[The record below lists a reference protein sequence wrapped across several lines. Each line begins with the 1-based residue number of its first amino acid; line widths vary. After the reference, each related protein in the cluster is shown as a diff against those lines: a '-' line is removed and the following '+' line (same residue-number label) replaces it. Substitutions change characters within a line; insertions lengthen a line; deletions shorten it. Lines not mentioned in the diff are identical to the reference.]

1 MGLTKVFAICALA
14 WGCNERPQQVLPPP
28 ARSAG
33 LAPAAHSAVGA
44 YGVSG
49 ETPWAHE
56 VPEQTDG
63 PPATPPAPKLRR
75 RGEDGGGVAL

>member
-1 MGLTKVFAICALA
+1 MGVTKVLAICALA
-14 WGCNERPQQVLPPP
+14 WGCNERPQQVVPPP

-33 LAPAAHSAVGA
+33 LAPAARSAVGA

-56 VPEQTDG
+56 VPEPDA
-63 PPATPPAPKLRR
+63 PPATPPAPKSRR